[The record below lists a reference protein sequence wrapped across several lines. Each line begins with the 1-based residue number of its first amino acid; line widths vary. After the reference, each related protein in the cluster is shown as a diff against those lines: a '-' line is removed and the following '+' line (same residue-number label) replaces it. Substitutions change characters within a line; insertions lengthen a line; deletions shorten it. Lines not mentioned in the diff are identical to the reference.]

1 MHNIYESERIISR
14 EKTVMRRLDRSE
26 LEIIIFFVGL
36 SYFQDSE
43 PARLFCA
50 LGGVLTSRTSPPCM
64 VTSDYSTLLSG
75 KMDLRGKKKRKEKN
89 ISPIPT
95 AFPDP
100 FL

>member
-50 LGGVLTSRTSPPCM
+50 LGGVLTSR
-64 VTSDYSTLLSG
+64 
-75 KMDLRGKKKRKEKN
+75 KEKRKEKN

-95 AFPDP
+95 AFP